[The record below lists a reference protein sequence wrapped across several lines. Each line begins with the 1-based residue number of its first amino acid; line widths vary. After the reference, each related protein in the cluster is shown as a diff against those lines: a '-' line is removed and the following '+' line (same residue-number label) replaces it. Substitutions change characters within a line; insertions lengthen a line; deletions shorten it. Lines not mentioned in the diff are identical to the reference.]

1 MGKHD
6 SSPQYPCQEAEVLRY
21 KFSVAEEKLIYEN
34 IKQHQG
40 LEGINLL
47 FETNQNVIQCTFA
60 QLLRRSNKILNDFW
74 PDDVLIS
81 KLVEKEHLIYQS
93 HKDSK
98 TGQLESFGV
107 ANPLFVQLFEK
118 EGQYHQVFL
127 DYTHTRYLNN
137 NAQVCC
143 ITAQTQSGYTY
154 LLSAYLFKD
163 PQNNAFSGESLEKL
177 ETSVKFFHNAIP
189 SLKHCRNVITDQAKA
204 FNHAAALI
212 SPHCHS
218 SLCGWHVWQ
227 LFKSDFGEKTN
238 QIRYLFF
245 NLLKSPTQADQDYR
259 LRMLKEAIVEVNGK
273 VNQKKWIIQLVFLIG
288 QQF

>member
-1 MGKHD
+1 M
-6 SSPQYPCQEAEVLRY
+6 
-21 KFSVAEEKLIYEN
+21 IY
-34 IKQHQG
+34 
-40 LEGINLL
+40 
-47 FETNQNVIQCTFA
+47 
-60 QLLRRSNKILNDFW
+60 
-74 PDDVLIS
+74 VLIS

-273 VNQKKWIIQLVFLIG
+273 VNQKKWDNLISILDRLTILNRSRSSQAKSIITTSSCAESVNWHKIKKHITVVGPRNAFLN
-288 QQF
+288 QEEE